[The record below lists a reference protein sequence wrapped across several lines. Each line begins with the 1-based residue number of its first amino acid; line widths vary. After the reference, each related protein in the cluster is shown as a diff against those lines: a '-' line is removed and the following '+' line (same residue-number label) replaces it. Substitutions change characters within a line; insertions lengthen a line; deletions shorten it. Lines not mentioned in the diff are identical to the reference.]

1 MQQHTFDTSSS
12 QPYVITEYDH
22 FLTPEECDQL
32 IELAR
37 PRLVESK
44 VYESA
49 ADTLDRSI
57 RVSMQ
62 CWIHDTERVP
72 LVEQL
77 NRKIE
82 RIVNIPSSAYE
93 SLQIV
98 RYQEGGFY
106 RPHYDACNDTPEKC
120 QRMNDKF
127 GSQRYIT
134 FLIYLN
140 DDFEGGG
147 THFPKLPFTTRPR
160 KGTAI
165 MFFNTDPKGMIVE
178 SALHGGE
185 PIQKGEKWICNRWI
199 HYPTIQENYRPLVDS
214 STKRLRFLLFLGG
227 LGFLMGL
234 AWFVLKS
241 KRIQKA

>member
-37 PRLVESK
+37 PRLVESE

-62 CWIHDTERVP
+62 CWIHDTERHP

-98 RYQEGGFY
+98 RYQAGGFY
-106 RPHYDACNDTPEKC
+106 RPHYDACNDTPDKC
-120 QRMNDKF
+120 QRMNGNY

-140 DDFEGGG
+140 DEFEGGG
-147 THFPKLPFTTRPR
+147 THFPDVSFTTRPK

-165 MFFNTDPKGMIVE
+165 MFFNTDPNGTVLK

-185 PIQKGEKWICNRWI
+185 PIRKGEKWICNRWI
-199 HYPTIQENYRPLVDS
+199 HYPAIQEHYLPLMEP
-214 STKRLRFLLFLGG
+214 TTRRARLFLILGGIIFLLSLGW
-227 LGFLMGL
+227 M
-234 AWFVLKS
+234 WYQRQRV
-241 KRIQKA
+241 